1 MESGFI
7 IALLRNNTISVH
19 SLNDLEQ
26 PAQTIALD
34 PALGIRSLSYSPYG
48 ISIRDVIRDERL
60 STSPFTLLSGKLT
73 PSLTDK
79 SPAGSVRSP
88 DPRSETPPNVT
99 TRPEIQ
105 RAEPPTEEPEAG
117 SGLTP
122 PSSPKF
128 QRQPIVAPKNS
139 SLLSQA
145 GAARG
150 SQFSSAIAET
160 LLIGPHSVCGL
171 TPTPAVVRLEQLCAE
186 RRMDEAMSLV
196 DDERRKGR
204 RGEIEADK
212 VSLGTPDL
220 QLTSGDTHIDHEAA
234 PWLSCFPS
242 SLRDRLRKGRGLFPP
257 SEDRPPSPRSDIPE
271 V

>member
-1 MESGFI
+1 M
-7 IALLRNNTISVH
+7 RNNTITIH

-26 PAQTIALD
+26 PAQTISLD
-34 PALGIRSLSYSPYG
+34 PALDIRTLSYSPYG

-73 PSLTDK
+73 PPNADK
-79 SPAGSVRSP
+79 SPAGSVKSP
-88 DPRSETPPNVT
+88 DPRTVTPPDVA
-99 TRPEIQ
+99 RPEI
-105 RAEPPTEEPEAG
+105 RPEEPVNEEPEAG

-128 QRQPIVAPKNS
+128 QRQPIVAPKSS

-160 LLIGPHSVCGL
+160 LLVGPHTVCGL

-212 VSLGTPDL
+212 VN
-220 QLTSGDTHIDHEAA
+220 
-234 PWLSCFPS
+234 LSA
-242 SLRDRLRKGRGLFPP
+242 RT
-257 SEDRPPSPRSDIPE
+257 
-271 V
+271 

>member
-7 IALLRNNTISVH
+7 IALLRNNTISIH
-19 SLNDLEQ
+19 SLNDLEET
-26 PAQTIALD
+26 AQTIALD
-34 PALGIRSLSYSPYG
+34 PALDIRSLSYSPYG

-60 STSPFTLLSGKLT
+60 STSPFTLLSGKLK

-79 SPAGSVRSP
+79 SPAGSVKSP
-88 DPRSETPPNVT
+88 DPRSETPPDVA
-99 TRPEIQ
+99 RPEIQ
-105 RAEPPTEEPEAG
+105 PVEPPTEEPEAG

-160 LLIGPHSVCGL
+160 MLIGPHTVCGL

-212 VSLGTPDL
+212 VS
-220 QLTSGDTHIDHEAA
+220 SVA
-234 PWLSCFPS
+234 
-242 SLRDRLRKGRGLFPP
+242 
-257 SEDRPPSPRSDIPE
+257 IP
-271 V
+271 